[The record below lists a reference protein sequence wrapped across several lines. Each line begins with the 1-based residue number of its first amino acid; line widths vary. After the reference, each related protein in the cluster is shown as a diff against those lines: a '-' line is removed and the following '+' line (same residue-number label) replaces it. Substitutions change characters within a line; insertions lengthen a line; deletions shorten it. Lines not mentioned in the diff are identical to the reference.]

1 MGMVYDATAKLKF
14 NEDPVLKIKDVELTV
29 RSDADVLLSL
39 MDVMQKKGEM
49 EGAREAIS
57 LLFSE
62 KDYKKLQKLR
72 LKMDDYMEVV
82 RLAISLALGED
93 PDGEQEKN

>member
-1 MGMVYDATAKLKF
+1 MAMVYDATAKLKF

-49 EGAREAIS
+49 EGAREAIA

-93 PDGEQEKN
+93 PDEEPEKN